1 MLYLE
6 TSKHKTKVV
15 LSWNVLFLQY
25 VYFAIKTLFLQINFF
40 GVKWRFCTIN
50 VIVKCIY
57 FTVRVLCYRTL
68 ILINNFLWRKMI
80 LYLKRWTVAEIK
92 QCLLLTLIWN
102 MKYYFYLSNHV
113 AWFARARAE
122 ASTEHFRSPGLFWWP
137 KFISNQ
143 GPVDSG
149 HPLNILLLGLPWI
162 NFV

>member
-1 MLYLE
+1 MKCIVYTVRAVCYQTLVL
-6 TSKHKTKVV
+6 TKT
-15 LSWNVLFLQY
+15 
-25 VYFAIKTLFLQINFF
+25 FF
-40 GVKWRFCTIN
+40 CDVKWRFCKISF
-50 VIVKCIY
+50 IVKCID
-57 FTVRVLCYRTL
+57 FTVRVLCYRTV
-68 ILINNFLWRKMI
+68 ILINNFLWRKMKI